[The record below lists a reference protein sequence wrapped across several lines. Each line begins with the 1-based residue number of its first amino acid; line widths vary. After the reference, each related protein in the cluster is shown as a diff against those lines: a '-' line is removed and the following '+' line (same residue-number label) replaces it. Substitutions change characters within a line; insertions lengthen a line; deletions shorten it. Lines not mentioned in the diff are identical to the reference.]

1 LFDAARVTALRG
13 DQATEANVLAALPG
27 QRYLHFAAHAFV
39 DQQHGNLLGGILLT
53 PPRGA
58 SEAEQ
63 YDGVLALNEI
73 YTLKLNQCELA
84 VLSACE
90 TNVGPNG
97 TMEAGFSLARAF
109 FKAGVRRVVAS
120 HWTVEDESTSELVGE
135 FFQQMAE
142 NSKTDQPVDY
152 ASALQT
158 ARRHVRNNPR
168 WSHPFFWAPFVLIGP
183 AVDEPTSSAPAISP
197 GELGDLSRN

>member
-1 LFDAARVTALRG
+1 MD
-13 DQATEANVLAALPG
+13 E
-27 QRYLHFAAHAFV
+27 
-39 DQQHGNLLGGILLT
+39 QHGNLLGGILLT
-53 PPRGA
+53 PPGDA
-58 SEAEQ
+58 SEAEK

-73 YTLKLNQCELA
+73 YTLPLNQCELA

-120 HWTVEDESTSELVGE
+120 HWTVEDESTSQLVGD
-135 FFQQMAE
+135 FFQEMAE
-142 NSKTDQPVDY
+142 SAKSGQAVDY
-152 ASALQT
+152 ADALQT
-158 ARRHVRNNPR
+158 ARRRVRNNPR

-183 AVDEPTSSAPAISP
+183 AVDEPAGAAPLP
-197 GELGDLSRN
+197 GDGLGEFSHN